1 MESLADISTVSWVVL
16 ILAAAFTGLAKTAL
30 PGLATV
36 SVALFAAV
44 LPARE
49 STAVLL
55 LLLLLG
61 DLMAVWIYVKTI
73 DWRRLL
79 KLVPWVLIG
88 VVAGAAFLTWS
99 DNKVMRVAIGIILLV
114 LTSLTLLVMQ
124 RTSQQTLD
132 RAFARPAASGLY
144 GTLGGFTTMA
154 ANSGG
159 PVMAL
164 YFIASGF
171 DVKRFLGTQ
180 AWFFFIVNVIKL
192 PLSAGIGLI
201 NEQTLKLDVLL
212 APVVI
217 IAGLI
222 GKKIVRHI
230 DQKLFN
236 RIIIVL
242 TIISSAYLLITVN

>member
-1 MESLADISTVSWVVL
+1 
-16 ILAAAFTGLAKTAL
+16 
-30 PGLATV
+30 
-36 SVALFAAV
+36 
-44 LPARE
+44 
-49 STAVLL
+49 
-55 LLLLLG
+55 
-61 DLMAVWIYVKTI
+61 
-73 DWRRLL
+73 
-79 KLVPWVLIG
+79 
-88 VVAGAAFLTWS
+88 
-99 DNKVMRVAIGIILLV
+99 
-114 LTSLTLLVMQ
+114 
-124 RTSQQTLD
+124 
-132 RAFARPAASGLY
+132 
-144 GTLGGFTTMA
+144 MA

-236 RIIIVL
+236 RIIIAL